1 MRIICFYNKKIE
13 DIDGSAFRVNTLKE
27 EEPLKGKSN
36 RFKAITSSPIKKID
50 WINKAKLDALNGLK
64 GEALCLE
71 YEQNKL
77 KRLGRSD
84 LCEQIK
90 QVSIKSDA
98 YGYDIESF
106 EIDPKTNK
114 EHKIYIE
121 VKTTQNKTDTDF
133 YISKNEIEQAKKF
146 QKKYCLFRIYDLYG
160 NTPKFYRRFGE
171 IEENFIV
178 DPISYIARIKN

>member
-1 MRIICFYNKKIE
+1 MITAKSYFSGAGGMDLGMIE
-13 DIDGSAFRVNTLKE
+13 AG
-27 EEPLKGKSN
+27 
-36 RFKAITSSPIKKID
+36 
-50 WINKAKLDALNGLK
+50 INIL
-64 GEALCLE
+64 
-71 YEQNKL
+71 
-77 KRLGRSD
+77 
-84 LCEQIK
+84 
-90 QVSIKSDA
+90 
-98 YGYDIESF
+98 ESF